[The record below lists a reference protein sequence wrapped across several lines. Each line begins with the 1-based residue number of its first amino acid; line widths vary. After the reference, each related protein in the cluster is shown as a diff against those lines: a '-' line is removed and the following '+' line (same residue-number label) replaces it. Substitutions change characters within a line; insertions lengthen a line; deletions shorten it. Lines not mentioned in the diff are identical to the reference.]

1 MARKLLVSLLV
12 LALLLSAAASEAQ
25 KKKKK
30 GKEPEPAPAPT
41 EQPAAP
47 APSEP
52 KADDVEQKK
61 ADARGHFERGL
72 SLFDEEAWDAA
83 LVEFQRSREIFP
95 TRAATKNA
103 AICLRRLHRFDEA
116 LDMFDNLLREFPD
129 LPPADKALV
138 EREVSELRNRV
149 GTVDI
154 RMTEPGATIV
164 IDGRDRGTSPPPAPL
179 RVSVGSHLVRVVKKG
194 FSTFE
199 KRVDVSGGQN
209 VPLDV
214 KLAALTQA
222 GTLRVTEKGGRAVD
236 VVVDNV
242 VVGQTPFEGPLPLG
256 PHTVLLR
263 GEGNL
268 GTQPSSADIQL
279 NQDTVLN
286 LALEPLEAE
295 LRIEPQPVGAAI
307 SVDGVPIGR
316 GTWDGRLRAGRHKIA
331 ATADGF
337 LTSERQ
343 VTLAKGKRETVKL
356 ALERDP
362 DSPMWQ
368 TAASQSGLLL
378 EIDAGGLWTPSLGGD
393 PADGC
398 TGDCDKGFNAGFSG
412 VLRIGYAPTKAL
424 ALTLDLGYLQVQEK
438 ASGREHEL
446 NPVGKDANA
455 GNTYDKLVLRGFTLG
470 GSLGIRTA
478 SRWPLTFRAGGGV
491 LFGTLKDT
499 RQGRYTTNPNTAG
512 QTATYRVDVEQSLAA
527 RYVYAAPEIRI
538 GRRLGRTSELSFGVQ
553 GLFLFALTQP
563 KWKGSDTAVLTGNCG
578 GGAPTCI
585 TDGEATYA
593 DEDLTGSLV
602 ILIAPQLGFRQDF

>member
-1 MARKLLVSLLV
+1 MARKLLVPLLV
-12 LALLLSAAASEAQ
+12 LALLLSAAASQAQ
-25 KKKKK
+25 KKKGGKK
-30 GKEPEPAPAPT
+30 EPAPAPT
-41 EQPAAP
+41 AEPAAP
-47 APSEP
+47 APPAEP
-52 KADDVEQKK
+52 KVDPVEQKK
-61 ADARGHFERGL
+61 ADARAHFERGL

-83 LVEFQRSREIFP
+83 LVEFQRSREIFA

-129 LPPADKALV
+129 LPPQDKALV

-164 IDGRDRGTSPPPAPL
+164 IDGRDRGTSPPLAPL

-214 KLAALTQA
+214 KLSALTQA
-222 GTLRVTEKGGRAVD
+222 GTLKVSEKSGKAVD

-242 VVGQTPFEGPLPLG
+242 VVGQTPWEGPLPLG
-256 PHTVLLR
+256 AHTVLLR

-268 GTQPSSADIQL
+268 GTQPQSANIELDR
-279 NQDTVLN
+279 DTVLS

-295 LRIEPQPVGAAI
+295 LRIEPQPVGAAVSI
-307 SVDGVPIGR
+307 DGVPIGR
-316 GTWDGRLRAGRHKIA
+316 GTWDGRLRAGQHRVSA
-331 ATADGF
+331 SADGF
-337 LTSERQ
+337 LTTERQ
-343 VTLAKGKRETVKL
+343 VTLAKGKRETLKL

-368 TAASQSGLLL
+368 TEAQSGVLIEL
-378 EIDAGGLWTPSLGGD
+378 DAGGLWSPGLGGD

-398 TGDCDKGFNAGFSG
+398 TGSCDKGLDVGFSG
-412 VLRIGYAPTKAL
+412 MLRVGYAPTRTL
-424 ALTLDLGYLQVQEK
+424 ALSLDIGYLQIQEK
-438 ASGREHEL
+438 LSGRDHEL
-446 NPVGKDANA
+446 IPVGKDPNA
-455 GNTYDKLVLRGFTLG
+455 GTTYDKLVLRGLTLG
-470 GSLGIRTA
+470 GSLGFRTT

-512 QTATYRVDVEQSLAA
+512 ESATYRVDVEQSVAA
-527 RYVYAAPEIRI
+527 RYAYAAPEIRI
-538 GRRLGRTSELSFGVQ
+538 GRRLGRTSELSFGIQ
-553 GLFLFALTQP
+553 GLFLFAMSQP
-563 KWKGSDTAVLTGNCG
+563 KWKGSDTAVLTGDCG
-578 GGAPTCI
+578 TGSPTCI

-593 DEDLTGSLV
+593 DEDLAGSLI